1 MIYLDNAA
9 TTPIC
14 EAARK
19 AILDNLDDFYNP
31 NSSYEAARKVK
42 VKVEEAREKIADLI
56 GAQPNEIYFTSG
68 GSESDT
74 WVTSNGIVLASNIE
88 HHAMCPHYKFNVDY
102 QGLVDCEKF
111 EKRVHELLNDAFCVY
126 PTIASCMLVNNELG
140 AIEPIQKL
148 AEIAHD
154 NMLRFHTDAVQAI
167 PHMRINVKELG
178 VDMLSC
184 SAHKFGGVKGCG
196 FLYVKNDV
204 YMRPL
209 INGGSQEQGARGGT
223 TNVLGV
229 LAMAAALEDTVKNMD
244 KNNAKIKHLS
254 DKMKSNML
262 NVKGVIMNG
271 PTDKKKHLDGIL
283 NFRIEGVRG
292 ADVVA
297 MADEFG
303 IAISAGSACNEGN
316 AEPSHVLKAIG
327 LTDEEALSS
336 IRISIGRNN
345 TEAEIDYVCEM
356 LPKIIERLRLF
367 NI

>member
-14 EAARK
+14 EAAKK
-19 AILDNLDDFYNP
+19 AIFDNLDDFYNP

-42 VKVEEAREKIADLI
+42 VKVEEAREKIACLI

-88 HHAMCPHYKFNVDY
+88 HHAMRPHYKFNVDY

-154 NMLRFHTDAVQAI
+154 NRLLFHTDAVQAI
-167 PHMRINVKELG
+167 PHMKLNVKELG

-196 FLYVKNDV
+196 FLYIKDGVHF
-204 YMRPL
+204 YQL
-209 INGGSQEQGARGGT
+209 INGGVQEAGIRGGT
-223 TNVLGV
+223 TNVLGI

-244 KNNAKIKHLS
+244 KNNAKIKRLS

-262 NVKGVIMNG
+262 NVKGVTING
-271 PTDKKKHLDGIL
+271 ATDKKQHLDSIL
-283 NFRIEGVRG
+283 NFRIDGVHG
-292 ADVVA
+292 SDVVA
-297 MADEFG
+297 IADEFG

-316 AEPSHVLKAIG
+316 AVPSHVLKAIG
-327 LTDEEALSS
+327 LSDEEALSS
-336 IRISIGRNN
+336 IRVSLGRYN
-345 TEAEIDYVCEM
+345 TEEEIDYACVI
-356 LPKIIERLRLF
+356 LPKIIERLRSL
-367 NI
+367 N